1 VFQLRFNQ
9 VFFALMALSF
19 LSAFVA
25 PARLTEL
32 QRVPLEGLLVP
43 ISRPTYHIATWLRGR
58 LVRTPPEDSRSFDA
72 IRQENLE
79 LRQEISRLQME
90 VERLGALAA
99 ERQNLGDLKSL
110 CDRFPVA
117 GTDSGDRDGL
127 ILSGIS
133 AAVKEQQPVL
143 YGGGLAGTVDRAGE
157 GVAHVRLV
165 TDAGFVVSG
174 QFVRFVKQPDGTVQ
188 VVRVSQL
195 LPIVQGAG
203 GGQMVIANLPLQD
216 VTSAQLQP
224 DDWVVLSD
232 NTWPAAIQGIR
243 VGRIA
248 SIKRAQRAAL
258 FAEIKLEPESGLMR
272 LGDVWVMTR
281 NP

>member
-9 VFFALMALSF
+9 VFFGLMALSF
-19 LSAFVA
+19 LSAFAA
-25 PARLTEL
+25 PARLTEM
-32 QRVPLEGLLVP
+32 QRVPLDGLLVP
-43 ISRPTYHIATWLRGR
+43 ISGPTHHLATWLRTR
-58 LVRTPPEDSRSFDA
+58 LVRTPPEDQRSVDA

-79 LRQEISRLQME
+79 LRQEIARLQME

-110 CDRFPVA
+110 CDRFSVA
-117 GTDSGDRDGL
+117 GTDSGSRDGL
-127 ILSGIS
+127 ILSGVS
-133 AAVKEQQPVL
+133 AEVKTDQPVL
-143 YGGGLAGTVDRAGE
+143 YGGGLAGRIDRAGE

-174 QFVRFVKQPDGTVQ
+174 QFVRFVKQSDGSVQ
-188 VVRVSQL
+188 AVRVSQL

-203 GGQMVIANLPLQD
+203 GGQMVIANLPLQE
-216 VTSAQLQP
+216 VTDAQVQP

-243 VGRIA
+243 VGRVA
-248 SIKRAQRAAL
+248 SVRRAQKAAL